1 VGAAAGLAAALAMA
15 VAWGAAARQQTTRDV
30 EEEGAMTPGIQTVND
45 FVEAFN
51 RKDVDRIMTFF
62 TTDAVYHNMPGPPA
76 EGIAAVRQAIESY
89 VPTADSIDWEIVH
102 AAQVGSTVLTERIDR
117 FVIGGKTVV
126 LPVMG
131 AFDLRDGKIAAWR
144 DYFDMATWR
153 RQMGGG

>member
-1 VGAAAGLAAALAMA
+1 M
-15 VAWGAAARQQTTRDV
+15 TT
-30 EEEGAMTPGIQTVND
+30 GIGIIEA

-51 RKDVDRIMTFF
+51 QKDVDRIMTFF
-62 TTDAVYHNMPGPPA
+62 TADAVYHNMPGEPVA
-76 EGIAAVRQAIESY
+76 GAAAVRKAIESY

-102 AAQVGSTVLTERIDR
+102 ASQAGDTVLTERIDR
-117 FVIGGKTVV
+117 FVIGGKPVV

-153 RQMGGG
+153 RQMGG